1 MFYSWRACQLSEWE
15 RERESVDIECKKIDF
30 DLNKLIIIN
39 LTTFYIYLYVIIII
53 NYVLFWIKLDSS
65 YIFLLTSLLFA
76 NIIVLF
82 IC

>member
-1 MFYSWRACQLSEWE
+1 MSG

-39 LTTFYIYLYVIIII
+39 FTTFYIYLYVIIII